1 MVPEIC
7 SWERTESAVTEGA
20 REREKRKEVG

>member
-1 MVPEIC
+1 MGPEIC
-7 SWERTESAVTEGA
+7 SWERTDSAVTEGV